1 MIVKKKI
8 DSRHLQ
14 LDMEKCVRNVDNLRY
29 DMVLVAAERL
39 RELKKQHRHGKH
51 QSTIDSLLEVQE
63 GRIDF
68 EAYLAKMD
76 TKSQVIGR

>member
-14 LDMEKCVRNVDNLRY
+14 LDLEKCVQQVGNLRY

-39 RELKKQHRHGKH
+39 RELKKQHRHGAH
-51 QSTIDSLLEVQE
+51 QSTIDALLEVQRGE
-63 GRIDF
+63 IDF
-68 EAYLAKMD
+68 EAYLSKMD

>member
-1 MIVKKKI
+1 MIKKKI

-14 LDMEKCVRNVDNLRY
+14 LDMEKCVRNTDNLRY

-51 QSTIDSLLEVQE
+51 QSTIDALLEIQNGE
-63 GRIDF
+63 IDPG
-68 EAYLAKMD
+68 AYLLKMD
-76 TKSQVIGR
+76 TRSQTLGG

>member
-1 MIVKKKI
+1 MKKKI

-14 LDMEKCVRNVDNLRY
+14 LDLEKCVRNVDNLRY

-51 QSTIDSLLEVQE
+51 QSTIDALLEIQNGEV
-63 GRIDF
+63 DF
-68 EAYLAKMD
+68 AAYLLKMD
-76 TKSQVIGR
+76 TKSRVLGE

>member
-1 MIVKKKI
+1 MKKKI

-14 LDMEKCVRNVDNLRY
+14 LDLEKCVQNVGNLRY
-29 DMVLVAAERL
+29 DLILIAAERL

-51 QSTIDSLLEVQE
+51 QSTIDALLEIQNGEV
-63 GRIDF
+63 DA

-76 TKSQVIGR
+76 TKSQVLGG

>member
-1 MIVKKKI
+1 MIKKKI

-14 LDMEKCVRNVDNLRY
+14 LDMEKCVRSTDNLRY

-51 QSTIDSLLEVQE
+51 QTTIDALLEIQNSEV
-63 GRIDF
+63 DF
-68 EAYLAKMD
+68 EAYLLKMD
-76 TKSQVIGR
+76 TRSQTLGG

>member
-1 MIVKKKI
+1 MKKKI

-14 LDMEKCVRNVDNLRY
+14 LDLEKCVRNVDNLRY

-51 QSTIDSLLEVQE
+51 QSTIDALLEIQNGEV
-63 GRIDF
+63 DF
-68 EAYLAKMD
+68 EAYLLKMD
-76 TKSQVIGR
+76 TRSQTLGG

>member
-1 MIVKKKI
+1 MIKKKI

-14 LDMEKCVRNVDNLRY
+14 LDMEKCVKNVDNLRY

-51 QSTIDSLLEVQE
+51 QSTIDALLEIQNGEVDA
-63 GRIDF
+63 G
-68 EAYLAKMD
+68 AYLLKMD
-76 TKSQVIGR
+76 TRSQTLGG

>member
-1 MIVKKKI
+1 MIKKKI

-14 LDMEKCVRNVDNLRY
+14 LDLEKCVRNVDNLRY

-51 QSTIDSLLEVQE
+51 QSTIDALLEIQNGEV
-63 GRIDF
+63 DAV
-68 EAYLAKMD
+68 AYLLKMD
-76 TKSQVIGR
+76 TKSQTLGG

>member
-1 MIVKKKI
+1 MIKKKI

-14 LDMEKCVRNVDNLRY
+14 LDLEKCVRNVDNLRY

-51 QSTIDSLLEVQE
+51 QSTIDALLEIQNGEV
-63 GRIDF
+63 DAV
-68 EAYLAKMD
+68 AYLLKMD
-76 TKSQVIGR
+76 TKSQTLGK

>member
-1 MIVKKKI
+1 MIKKKI

-14 LDMEKCVRNVDNLRY
+14 LDMEKCVQNVDNLRY

-51 QSTIDSLLEVQE
+51 QSTIDALLEIQNGEV
-63 GRIDF
+63 DF
-68 EAYLAKMD
+68 EAYLMKMD
-76 TKSQVIGR
+76 TKSQTLGG

>member
-1 MIVKKKI
+1 MIKKKI

-14 LDMEKCVRNVDNLRY
+14 LDLEKCVRNVDNLRY

-51 QSTIDSLLEVQE
+51 QSTIDALLEIQNGEVY
-63 GRIDF
+63 F
-68 EAYLAKMD
+68 AAYLLKMD
-76 TKSQVIGR
+76 TKSQTLGG

>member
-1 MIVKKKI
+1 MIKKKI

-14 LDMEKCVRNVDNLRY
+14 LDMEKCVRNTDNLRY

-51 QSTIDSLLEVQE
+51 QTTIDALLEIQNSEV
-63 GRIDF
+63 DF
-68 EAYLAKMD
+68 EAYLLKMD
-76 TKSQVIGR
+76 TRSQTLGG

>member
-1 MIVKKKI
+1 MIKKKI

-14 LDMEKCVRNVDNLRY
+14 LDMEKCVQNVDNLRY

-51 QSTIDSLLEVQE
+51 QTTIDALLEIQNSEV
-63 GRIDF
+63 DF
-68 EAYLAKMD
+68 EAYLLKMD
-76 TKSQVIGR
+76 TRSQTLGG

>member
-14 LDMEKCVRNVDNLRY
+14 LDMEKCVRNTDNLRY

-39 RELKKQHRHGKH
+39 RDLKKQHRHGKH
-51 QSTIDSLLEVQE
+51 QSTIDALLDIQE
-63 GRIDF
+63 GKIDLV
-68 EAYLAKMD
+68 EYLTKMD